1 MRVSRYLIVA
11 LMAAVMAGCST
22 LSVQTDFDPSAN
34 FSNLKTYEWQ
44 PAPPPTGD
52 PLIDSNTLLPE
63 RIRAA
68 VDKVLQAKG
77 FTKAANGKPDFL
89 VGYFVNVQ
97 TKTSV
102 STINNYYGYAPG
114 WGYGGYGGYGYGY
127 GGASTQVYEYN
138 QGTLVLD
145 VSSPQGKK
153 LMWRGSATDV
163 VDSSQP
169 ADVRQYQLN
178 QAVTQLLQNF
188 PPKPKK

>member
-1 MRVSRYLIVA
+1 MRVSRYLMIVLIA
-11 LMAAVMAGCST
+11 MIVAGCST
-22 LSVQTDFDPSAN
+22 LSVQTDFDPTAN
-34 FSNLKTYEWQ
+34 FSSLKTYDWQ

-52 PLIDSNTLLPE
+52 ARIDSNTLLAE

-68 VDKVLQAKG
+68 VDQTLQAKG
-77 FTKAANGKPDFL
+77 YTKASNGKPDFL

-102 STINNYYGYAPG
+102 STINSYYGYAPG
-114 WGYGGYGGYGYGY
+114 WGYGYGGV
-127 GGASTQVYEYN
+127 AVPSTQVYQYD

-145 VSSPQGKK
+145 ISSPEGKK
-153 LMWRGSATDV
+153 LMWRGAATDV
-163 VDSSQP
+163 VDSSQS
-169 ADVRQYQLN
+169 ADVRQYQLK